1 MQIKTTISYHLI
13 PARMII
19 IQRQQISFGK
29 DMEKRNSPTLVIGM
43 KIAPIGAAT
52 AESSVEVLQKINRT
66 MIWTRQGWAFLS
78 LLFNIVL
85 EVLARAIRQEKQMK
99 GIQIGREEAKLSLHA
114 DDMINRKCWKRH
126 TKTTRINEF
135 NKVGG

>member
-66 MIWTRQGWAFLS
+66 MI
-78 LLFNIVL
+78 
-85 EVLARAIRQEKQMK
+85 
-99 GIQIGREEAKLSLHA
+99 
-114 DDMINRKCWKRH
+114 
-126 TKTTRINEF
+126 
-135 NKVGG
+135 